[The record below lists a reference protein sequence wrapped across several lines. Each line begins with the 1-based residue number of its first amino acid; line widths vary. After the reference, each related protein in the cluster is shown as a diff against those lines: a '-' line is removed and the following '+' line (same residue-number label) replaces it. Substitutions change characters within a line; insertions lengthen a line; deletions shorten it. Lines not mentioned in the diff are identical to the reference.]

1 MASTTPG
8 ATTVAVRALTVRYRG
23 KLALKGVSM
32 TLRDGVTGL
41 LGPNGA
47 GKTTLLRTLATALAP
62 DGGGIDVLGLDPR
75 RPKQRTRIRRQLGY
89 LPQSPGFHPHF
100 TAFEFIDYVAILREM
115 SNRAQRHQEVRR
127 VLSAVGLSEDR
138 SRRVKSLSGGMRQ
151 RLALAAALLGDPKVL
166 ILDEPTVGLDPEQR
180 LRFRELVAD
189 LGAGRTVLLSTHQTE
204 DVTALCNRVI
214 VLDAGTVK
222 FDGSP
227 DSLRQVA
234 DSRVWL
240 SDQRC
245 RQAVAGWLTGR
256 GTFRNIGTPP
266 AGADLAPPTL
276 EDGYLL
282 LLDTVPEARKAPA
295 A

>member
-1 MASTTPG
+1 M
-8 ATTVAVRALTVRYRG
+8 TVSLRDLTVRYRSN
-23 KLALKGVSM
+23 LAVDGVSL

-62 DGGGIDVLGLDPR
+62 DSGGIEVLGLDPR
-75 RPKQRTRIRRQLGY
+75 NPRQRTGIRRQLGY

-100 TAFEFIDYVAILREM
+100 TAFEFIDYVAILREITR
-115 SNRAQRHQEVRR
+115 RAERHEEVRR
-127 VLSAVGLSEDR
+127 VLSAVGLSEQR
-138 SRRVKSLSGGMRQ
+138 GKKTKLLSGGMRQ
-151 RLALAAALLGDPKVL
+151 RLALAAALLGDPRLLV
-166 ILDEPTVGLDPEQR
+166 LDEPTVGLDPEQR

-204 DVTALCNRVI
+204 DVTALCHRVV
-214 VLDAGTVK
+214 VLDGGAVK

-227 DSLRQVA
+227 DELCQVA
-234 DSRVWL
+234 HGRVWR
-240 SDQRC
+240 SDHRS

-256 GTFRNIGTPP
+256 GTYRNIGTPP
-266 AGADLAPPTL
+266 AGADLVPPTL

-282 LLDTVPEARKAPA
+282 LLDTVPEDREVPA